1 MNKTIELLLE
11 ELQEALKKYVNEWAK
26 TMEV

>member
-1 MNKTIELLLE
+1 MNKETIKVLE